1 MYKLNNNKC
10 YDSQYWTEWAA
21 NTHIKSSLD
30 AAVAWR
36 ELENAGVL
44 LLKKAK
50 SNPNEYDKKPL
61 KLENHQWA
69 RLCIAY
75 CFAQTSHSNQWE
87 KAKDAGG
94 TEVPSFNT
102 MFNQAGKTGENRF
115 WLAYISYRL
124 FRDCPTQQ
132 YDRNDLREYIQNAW
146 HHGAMLLLQ
155 QYKQAL
161 NAYDNNIVKAKRILF
176 SELAELANQPRALNQ
191 TQSSFSGSLKP
202 QNAAPTNVEMGEKIV
217 AALQSMGKG
226 VKQQKFLGRGV
237 KYDSYLIQFA
247 EYNDWNKLH
256 KEFCSAMGF
265 KQADNIV
272 RVEQYSGLPHA
283 YEIKILRD
291 ENDWDKYGK
300 DEFQAALKHYQ
311 SSKQNFAL
319 PVCLGL
325 DEAGKAVFQ
334 DFADAPHAVIAGATG
349 MGKSVVMRAMLRS
362 LFELVSPDEVE
373 IAIVYCKEYDD
384 FAMFSHYP
392 NLWRKQIISEP
403 QAAYEALE
411 YFVAEMDRRYQNKNE
426 SRKKI
431 VVVIDELVDLLAVSK
446 DAEEHLIRL
455 AIKARAAGI
464 HLLLATQRP
473 DAETLSGQLR
483 DNLNVRIALRVPKSS
498 SSNIILG
505 ESGAE
510 DLVGKGDHLVKWN
523 GGKTQFLHG
532 YNV

>member
-1 MYKLNNNKC
+1 MYALENGKVC
-10 YDSQYWTEWAA
+10 DSQFWHTLTD
-21 NTHIKSSLD
+21 NVRIKSSGE
-30 AAVAWR
+30 AAR
-36 ELENAGVL
+36 ILRRLQDDGVL
-44 LLKKAK
+44 PTMH
-50 SNPNEYDKKPL
+50 NYT
-61 KLENHQWA
+61 WA
-69 RLCIAY
+69 QLCIAF
-75 CFAQTSHSNQWE
+75 CFAKTKGVKEWKVREVGQLKTE
-87 KAKDAGG
+87 GG
-94 TEVPSFNT
+94 LEIPSFNT
-102 MFNQAGKTGENRF
+102 CFNQKDEKGEEKF
-115 WLAYISYRL
+115 WLAYISQRL
-124 FRDCPTQQ
+124 FNEGLNYKFNKQQ
-132 YDRNDLREYIQNAW
+132 LIGYIRLAW
-146 HHGAMLLLQ
+146 HNGAILLEQ
-155 QYKQAL
+155 RYQKAL
-161 NAYDNNIVKAKRILF
+161 DVYDSNIVEAKNILF
-176 SELAELANQPRALNQ
+176 NELAQLASSH
-191 TQSSFSGSLKP
+191 QSSAPNHNHSIPPISGSLKP
-202 QNAAPTNVEMGEKIV
+202 QNAAPANVEMGKKIV
-217 AALQSMGKG
+217 AALQGIIGKG

-247 EYNDWNKLH
+247 EYNDWHKLA
-256 KEFCSAMGF
+256 KPFYSAMGV
-265 KQADNIV
+265 KQEDKAI
-272 RVEQYSGLPHA
+272 RAEEYSGLPHA
-283 YEIKILRD
+283 YEIKILR
-291 ENDWDKYGK
+291 EESDWDKYEEP
-300 DEFQAALKHYQ
+300 EFQAALAHYK
-311 SSKQNFAL
+311 SSGRQFAL

-334 DFADAPHAVIAGATG
+334 DFATAPHAVIAGATG

-431 VVVIDELVDLLAVSK
+431 IVVIDELVDLLAVSK

>member
-1 MYKLNNNKC
+1 MYALENGKVC
-10 YDSQYWTEWAA
+10 DSQFWHTLTE
-21 NTHIKSSLD
+21 NVRIKSSGE
-30 AAVAWR
+30 AAR
-36 ELENAGVL
+36 ILRRLQDDGVL
-44 LLKKAK
+44 PTMH
-50 SNPNEYDKKPL
+50 NYT
-61 KLENHQWA
+61 WA
-69 RLCIAY
+69 QLCIAF
-75 CFAQTSHSNQWE
+75 CFAKTKGVKEWQETKISL
-87 KAKDAGG
+87 KDGL
-94 TEVPSFNT
+94 EIPSFNT
-102 MFNQAGKTGENRF
+102 CFNQKDEKGEEKF
-115 WLAYISYRL
+115 WLAYISQRVFNESPYHKFGKKYL
-124 FRDCPTQQ
+124 ID
-132 YDRNDLREYIQNAW
+132 YIQLAW
-146 HHGAMLLLQ
+146 HNGAIMLDARYQ
-155 QYKQAL
+155 KAL
-161 NAYDNNIVKAKRILF
+161 DVYDGNIVEAKNILF
-176 SELAELANQPRALNQ
+176 NELAQLASSHQSSASNLNQPAPL
-191 TQSSFSGSLKP
+191 SGSLKP
-202 QNAAPTNVEMGEKIV
+202 QNAAPANVEMGKKIV
-217 AALQSMGKG
+217 AALQGIIGKG

-247 EYNDWNKLH
+247 EYNDWRKLA
-256 KEFCSAMGF
+256 KPFCSAMGV
-265 KQADNIV
+265 KQEDKAI
-272 RVEQYSGLPHA
+272 RAEEYSGLPHA

-291 ENDWDKYGK
+291 ENDWDKYEEP
-300 DEFQAALKHYQ
+300 EFQAALAHYK
-311 SSKQNFAL
+311 SSGRQFAL

-325 DEAGKAVFQ
+325 NEAGKAVFQ

>member
-1 MYKLNNNKC
+1 MYALENGKVC
-10 YDSQYWTEWAA
+10 DSQFWHTLTE
-21 NTHIKSSLD
+21 NVRIKSSGE
-30 AAVAWR
+30 AAR
-36 ELENAGVL
+36 ILRRLQDDGVL
-44 LLKKAK
+44 PTMH
-50 SNPNEYDKKPL
+50 NYT
-61 KLENHQWA
+61 WA
-69 RLCIAY
+69 QLCIAF
-75 CFAQTSHSNQWE
+75 CFAKTKSVKEWQETKISL
-87 KAKDAGG
+87 KDGL
-94 TEVPSFNT
+94 EIPSFNT
-102 MFNQAGKTGENRF
+102 CFNQKDEKGEEKF
-115 WLAYISYRL
+115 WLAYISQRVFNESPYHKFSKKYL
-124 FRDCPTQQ
+124 ID
-132 YDRNDLREYIQNAW
+132 YIQLAW
-146 HHGAMLLLQ
+146 HNGAILLEQ
-155 QYKQAL
+155 RYQKAL
-161 NAYDNNIVKAKRILF
+161 NAYDGNIVEAKTILF
-176 SELAELANQPRALNQ
+176 NELAQLASSHQ
-191 TQSSFSGSLKP
+191 TPASSHHHPAPLSGSLKTE
-202 QNAAPTNVEMGEKIV
+202 NTAPKNVEMGEKIV

-237 KYDSYLIQFA
+237 KYDSYLIQFV